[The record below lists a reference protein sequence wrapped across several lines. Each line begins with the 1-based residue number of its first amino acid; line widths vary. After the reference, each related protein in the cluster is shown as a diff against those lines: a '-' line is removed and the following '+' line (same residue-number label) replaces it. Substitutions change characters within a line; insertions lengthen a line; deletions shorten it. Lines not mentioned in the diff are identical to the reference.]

1 MNRFGIG
8 QPVRRVEDQ
17 RFLTGRARYVDDI
30 QLPHMLHGAVVMSPH
45 AHARIVSIDVK
56 PALEMP
62 GVHLVLTGEDVKKE
76 NLGGIPPLFMPED
89 MGGPKGYRTFRPL
102 LEPAKARYVGDR
114 IAFVVADTPELAR
127 VAADRVEV
135 EYEPLPAAVS
145 VAEAAKE
152 GAPKVWDDNAAGNLA
167 FPLMMGN
174 KEATEAAFAKAKHK
188 VSIRLYNNRITANA
202 MEPRAAIGDYQSEAF
217 TLYTSSQNP
226 HGVRG
231 ILCNAVFKMPEN
243 QLRVISPDVG
253 GGFGMKGDIYPEDG
267 LVLVASRRLGRPV
280 KWVATRTESLLGD
293 NHGRDQVIS
302 AEMALDEAGK
312 ILAIRAQALHSVGSY
327 VTNAGVVPV
336 MCALRN
342 IPNVYVV
349 PAMLVMSKATFTHTT
364 PLGPYR
370 GAGRPEASYLI
381 ERLMDEAAVQLGI
394 DPVELRRRNYIP
406 PSAMPY
412 NTTAN
417 WTVAPHV
424 GWTYDSGEFAKL
436 TDRALEMADWN
447 GFASRKS
454 ASQQKGKLRG
464 RALIYYLEDSG
475 VFNERMELR
484 FDPSG
489 TLTVVAGT
497 HSHGQGHATTYAQL
511 VSDWLG
517 VPFESVRLVQG
528 DTDAVSFGRGTY
540 ASRSA
545 MLGGSALKGAADAI
559 IDKAK
564 PMAAHLLEVSQKDI
578 EFREGRFTVVGTDKG
593 IALTDVAKA
602 FFRPVGPTTKFGI
615 GLDASGGS
623 NHPPTFPNGCHVCE
637 LEIDPETGEV
647 EIDRYVVVDDVG
659 RVINPMICHGQI
671 EGALAQGI
679 GQALMENVAFD
690 PESGQMLSASFM
702 DYAMPR
708 ATDVPRHVE
717 MDFID
722 VPAKTN
728 PLGVKGVGEAGCVGA
743 PPAIMNAVL
752 DALRPLGVKHLD
764 MPATPRR
771 IWEALRSAGA
781 PAGSA
786 ATPRR

>member
-1 MNRFGIG
+1 MNRHGIG

-17 RFLTGRARYVDDI
+17 RFLTGRSRFVDDI
-30 QLPHMLHGAVVMSPH
+30 QLAHMLHGAVVMSPH
-45 AHARIVSIDVK
+45 AHARIRSINVDA
-56 PALEMP
+56 ALQSP
-62 GVHLVLTGEDVKKE
+62 GVHLVLTGADAQKDK
-76 NLGGIPPLFMPED
+76 LGGIPPLFMPED

-114 IAFVVADTPELAR
+114 IAFVVAETPEQAR
-127 VAADRVEV
+127 IAAEKVEIDWD
-135 EYEPLPAAVS
+135 PLPAV
-145 VAEAAKE
+145 VNVEDAAKE

-174 KEATEAAFAKAKHK
+174 KEATDKAFASAKH
-188 VSIRLYNNRITANA
+188 VASVRLYNNRITANS
-202 MEPRAAIGDYQSEAF
+202 MEPRACIGDYDFAQDGY

-231 ILCNAVFKMPEN
+231 ILAGAVLRLPEIK
-243 QLRVISPDVG
+243 LRVISPDVG

-267 LVLVASRRLGRPV
+267 LVLWASNKLRRPV
-280 KWVATRTESLLGD
+280 KWVATRTESILTD
-293 NHGRDQVIS
+293 NHGRDQLIS
-302 AEMALDEAGK
+302 AEMALDDNGK
-312 ILAIRAQALHSVGSY
+312 ILALRAQALHAVGAY

-336 MCALRN
+336 LCALRN

-381 ERLMDEAAVQLGI
+381 ERLMDEAARKVNM
-394 DPVELRRRNYIP
+394 DPVELRKKNYIP
-406 PSAMPY
+406 PSAFPY

-417 WTVAPHV
+417 WTVGAPV
-424 GWTYDSGEFAKL
+424 GWTYDSGEFARL
-436 TDRALEMADWN
+436 TDRALELADWS
-447 GFASRKS
+447 GYHKRK
-454 ASQQKGKLRG
+454 QQSEARG
-464 RALIYYLEDSG
+464 RMRGRSLIYYLEDSG
-475 VFNERMELR
+475 VFNERMEIR
-484 FDPSG
+484 FDPQG
-489 TLTVVAGT
+489 MVTVVAGT

-511 VSDWLG
+511 VSEWLG
-517 VPFESVRLVQG
+517 VPFENVRLVQG

-559 IDKAK
+559 IEKSKA
-564 PMAAHLLEVSQKDI
+564 MASHLLEAAGTDL
-578 EFREGRFTVVGTDKG
+578 EFKEGKFTVAGTDRSIG
-593 IALTDVAKA
+593 MTDVAKA
-602 FFRPVGPTTKFGI
+602 FFRPVGPTVKFGT
-615 GLDASGGS
+615 GLDASGS
-623 NHPPTFPNGCHVCE
+623 SAAPPTFPNGCHVCE
-637 LEIDPETGEV
+637 LEIDPDTGEV

-679 GQALMENVAFD
+679 GQALMENIAFD
-690 PESGQMLSASFM
+690 RESGQMLSASFT

-708 ATDVPRHVE
+708 ASDLPLHYE
-717 MDFID
+717 LDFIE

-728 PLGVKGVGEAGCVGA
+728 PLGVKGIGEAGCVGA
-743 PPAIMNAVL
+743 PPAVMNAIL
-752 DALRPLGVKHLD
+752 DALRPRGVKHLD

-771 IWEALRSAGA
+771 VWEALQAARS
-781 PAGSA
+781 
-786 ATPRR
+786 

>member
-1 MNRFGIG
+1 MNRNGIG

-30 QLPHMLHGAVVMSPH
+30 HLPQMVHGAVVMSPH
-45 AHARIVSIDVK
+45 AHARIVSINAK
-56 PALEMP
+56 PALDTP
-62 GVHLVLTGEDVKKE
+62 GVHLVLTGADVKQE

-127 VAADRVEV
+127 IAAEKVEV
-135 EYEPLPAAVS
+135 EYEPLPAVVN
-145 VAEAAKE
+145 VADAAKE
-152 GAPKVWDDNAAGNLA
+152 GAPKVWDDNAVGNLA

-174 KEATEAAFAKAKHK
+174 KEATDAAFAKAKHT
-188 VSIRLYNNRITANA
+188 VSLRLYNNRITANT
-202 MEPRAAIGDYQSEAF
+202 MEPRAAIGDYADDSF
-217 TLYTSSQNP
+217 TLHTSSQNP

-231 ILCNAVFKMPEN
+231 ILAGAVFRIPETR
-243 QLRVISPDVG
+243 LRVVSPDVG

-267 LVLVASRRLGRPV
+267 LVLLASKRLGRPV

-293 NHGRDQVIS
+293 NHGRDQLIS
-302 AEMALDEAGK
+302 ADMALDENGK
-312 ILAIRAQALHSVGSY
+312 ILAVRAQALHAVGAY

-349 PAMLVMSKATFTHTT
+349 PALLVMSKATFTHTT

-370 GAGRPEASYLI
+370 GAGRPEASYVI
-381 ERLMDEAAVQLGI
+381 ERLMDEAAVKLGM

-412 NTTAN
+412 NTTAG
-417 WTVAPHV
+417 WTVGAAV

-436 TDRALEMADWN
+436 TDRALEIADWN
-447 GFASRKS
+447 GFASRKK
-454 ASQQKGKLRG
+454 ASEGKGRRRG
-464 RALIYYLEDSG
+464 RSLIYYLEDSG
-475 VFNERMELR
+475 VFNERMEIR

-489 TLTVVAGT
+489 MVTVVAGT

-517 VPFESVRLVQG
+517 VPFENVRLVQG

-559 IDKAK
+559 IDKGK
-564 PMAAHLLEVSQKDI
+564 PMAAFLLEASPNDI
-578 EFREGRFTVVGTDKG
+578 EFQAGKYAVVGTDRG
-593 IALTDVAKA
+593 IPLTEVAKA
-602 FFRPVGPTTKFGI
+602 FFRPVGPTTKFGV
-615 GLDASGGS
+615 GLDASGAS
-623 NHPPTFPNGCHVCE
+623 NAPPSFPNGCHVCE
-637 LEIDPETGEV
+637 LEVDPETGVV

-659 RVINPMICHGQI
+659 KVINPLICHGQI

-679 GQALMENVAFD
+679 GQALMEAVRFD
-690 PESGQMLSASFM
+690 SESGQMLSASFM

-708 ATDVPRHVE
+708 ADDVPLHVE

-743 PPAIMNAVL
+743 PPAIMNALL

-771 IWEALRSAGA
+771 VWEALQNAKH
-781 PAGSA
+781 
-786 ATPRR
+786 

>member
-1 MNRFGIG
+1 MNRHGIG

-17 RFLTGRARYVDDI
+17 RFLTGRARYVDDL
-30 QLPHMLHGAVVMSPH
+30 QLPQMLHGAVVMSPH
-45 AHARIVSIDVK
+45 AHARIVSINSK
-56 PALEMP
+56 AALEMP
-62 GVHLVLTGEDVKKE
+62 GVHLVLTGADAKAE

-127 VAADRVEV
+127 IAAEKVEV
-135 EYEPLPAAVS
+135 EYEMLAAVS
-145 VAEAAKE
+145 SVEDAAKD

-174 KEATEAAFAKAKHK
+174 KDATEAAFAKARHT
-188 VSIRLYNNRITANA
+188 VSVRLYNNRVSANT
-202 MEPRAAIGDYQSEAF
+202 MEPRCCIGDFANGSF
-217 TLYTSSQNP
+217 TLHTSSQNP

-231 ILCNAVFKMPEN
+231 ILASAVFRIPEID
-243 QLRVISPDVG
+243 LRVISPDVG

-267 LVLVASRRLGRPV
+267 LVLWASRRLGRPV

-293 NHGRDQVIS
+293 NHGRDQLIS
-302 AEMALDEAGK
+302 AEMALDENGK
-312 ILAIRAQALHSVGSY
+312 ILAVRAQALHAVGAY

-336 MCALRN
+336 LCALRN

-349 PAMLVMSKATFTHTT
+349 PAMLVASKATFTHTT

-370 GAGRPEASYLI
+370 GAGRPEASYVI
-381 ERLMDEAAVQLGI
+381 ERLMDEAAVKLGL

-417 WTVAPHV
+417 WVIAPHV

-436 TDRALEMADWN
+436 TDRALELSDWN
-447 GFASRKS
+447 GFTARKKASE
-454 ASQQKGKLRG
+454 QKGRLRG

-489 TLTVVAGT
+489 MVTIVAGT

-517 VPFESVRLVQG
+517 VPFESIRLVQG

-545 MLGGSALKGAADAI
+545 MLGGSALKGASDAI
-559 IDKAK
+559 IEKAK
-564 PMAAHLLEVSQKDI
+564 PMAAFLMEAGVGDI
-578 EFREGRFTVVGTDKG
+578 EFSEGKFKVVGTDKG
-593 IALTDVAKA
+593 IALADVAKA
-602 FFRPVGPTTKFGI
+602 FYRPVGPTTKFGT
-615 GLDASGGS
+615 GLDASGSS
-623 NHPPTFPNGCHVCE
+623 NHPPTFPNGCHTCE
-637 LEIDPETGEV
+637 LEIDPETGV
-647 EIDRYVVVDDVG
+647 VAIQRYAVVDDVG

-690 PESGQMLSASFM
+690 RESGQMLSASFS

-708 ATDVPRHVE
+708 ASDLPPHYE
-717 MDFID
+717 LDFID

-743 PPAIMNAVL
+743 PPAVMNAIL

-771 IWEALRSAGA
+771 VWEALQQARK
-781 PAGSA
+781 
-786 ATPRR
+786 

>member
-17 RFLTGRARYVDDI
+17 RFLTGRSRFVDDI
-30 QLPHMLHGAVVMSPH
+30 QLPHMLHAAVVMSPH
-45 AHARIVSIDVK
+45 AHARIKSIDASG
-56 PALEMP
+56 ALSLP
-62 GVHLVLTGEDVKKE
+62 GVHLVLTGEDAKKD

-102 LEPAKARYVGDR
+102 LEPTKARYVGDR
-114 IAFVVADTPELAR
+114 IAFVVADTPEQAR
-127 VAADRVEV
+127 IAAERVEV
-135 EYEPLPAAVS
+135 DYGPLPAV
-145 VAEAAKE
+145 VNVEDAARE

-188 VSIRLYNNRITANA
+188 VAVRLYNNRITANA
-202 MEPRAAIGDYQSEAF
+202 MEPRAAIGDFSNESY

-226 HGVRG
+226 HGVRS
-231 ILCNAVFKMPEN
+231 ILAGGVFKLPEIKI
-243 QLRVISPDVG
+243 RVIAPDVG

-267 LVLVASRRLGRPV
+267 LVLWASRKLGRPV
-280 KWVATRTESLLGD
+280 KWVATRTESMLGD
-293 NHGRDQVIS
+293 NHGRDQLIN

-312 ILAIRAQALHSVGSY
+312 ILAVRAQALHSVGAY

-336 MCALRN
+336 LCALRN

-349 PAMLVMSKATFTHTT
+349 PAMLVASKATFTHTT

-370 GAGRPEASYLI
+370 GAGRPEASYVI
-381 ERLMDEAAVQLGI
+381 ERLMEEAARKLNM
-394 DPVELRRRNYIP
+394 DPVELRRRNYIA

-412 NTTAN
+412 NTTAG
-417 WTVAPHV
+417 WTIGAAV
-424 GWTYDSGEFAKL
+424 GWTYDSGDFAKL
-436 TDRALEMADWN
+436 TDRALELADWN
-447 GFASRKS
+447 GFSERKRKS
-454 ASQQKGKLRG
+454 QTQGRLRG
-464 RALIYYLEDSG
+464 RSLIYYLEDSG

-489 TLTVVAGT
+489 MVTVVAGT

-517 VPFESVRLVQG
+517 VPFENIRLVQG

-559 IDKAK
+559 VEKAK
-564 PMAAHLLEVSQKDI
+564 DMAAHLMEASAKDI
-578 EFREGRFTVVGTDKG
+578 EFEVGKFTVVGTDRS
-593 IALTDVAKA
+593 IPLTDVAKA
-602 FFRPVGPTTKFGI
+602 FYRPVGPTTKFGT
-615 GLDASGGS
+615 GLDASGSS
-623 NHPPTFPNGCHVCE
+623 NVPPTFPNGCHACE
-637 LEIDPETGEV
+637 LEIDPDTGEV
-647 EIDRYVVVDDVG
+647 FIDRYAVVDDVG

-679 GQALMENVAFD
+679 GQALMENIAFD
-690 PESGQMLSASFM
+690 RESGQMLSASFM

-708 ATDVPRHVE
+708 AADLPEHYE
-717 MDFID
+717 LDFID

-743 PPAIMNAVL
+743 PPVVMNAIL
-752 DALRPLGVKHLD
+752 DALRPLGVEHLD
-764 MPATPRR
+764 MPATAHRVWQA
-771 IWEALRSAGA
+771 IQKAK
-781 PAGSA
+781 
-786 ATPRR
+786 

>member
-1 MNRFGIG
+1 MNRYGIG

-17 RFLTGRARYVDDI
+17 RFLTGHARYVDDI
-30 QLPHMLHGAVVMSPH
+30 HLPHMLHGAVVMSPH
-45 AHARIVSIDVK
+45 AHALIKSISVEE
-56 PALEMP
+56 ALKIP
-62 GVHLVLTGEDVKKE
+62 GVHLVLTGKDAQAE

-114 IAFVVADTPELAR
+114 IAFVVADTPEVAR
-127 VAADRVEV
+127 IAAEKVEV
-135 EYEPLPAAVS
+135 EYEPLPAVVN
-145 VAEAAKE
+145 VADAAKD

-174 KEATEAAFAKAKHK
+174 KDATDAAFAKAKHT
-188 VSIRLYNNRITANA
+188 VAVRLYNNRITANTL
-202 MEPRAAIGDYQSEAF
+202 EPRCCIGDFANDAY
-217 TLYTSSQNP
+217 TLHTSTQNP
-226 HGVRG
+226 HGVRS
-231 ILCNAVFKMPEN
+231 ILANAVFRLSEN
-243 QLRVISPDVG
+243 KIRVVSPDVG
-253 GGFGMKGDIYPEDG
+253 GGFGMKGDTYPEDG
-267 LVLVASRRLGRPV
+267 LVLWASRKLGRPV

-293 NHGRDQVIS
+293 NHGRDQLIS

-312 ILAIRAQALHSVGSY
+312 ILAIKAQALHAVGAY

-336 MCALRN
+336 LCGLRN

-349 PAMLVMSKATFTHTT
+349 PAMLVMAKATFTHTT

-370 GAGRPEASYLI
+370 GAGRPEASYVI
-381 ERLMDEAAVQLGI
+381 ERLMDEAARKTGI
-394 DPVELRRRNYIP
+394 DPVELRRRNFIP

-412 NTTAN
+412 DTTAN
-417 WTVAPHV
+417 WTVGKPV

-436 TDRALEMADWN
+436 TDRALEISDWN
-447 GFASRKS
+447 NYQGRKAKS
-454 ASQQKGKLRG
+454 EKNGKLRG
-464 RALIYYLEDSG
+464 RSLIYYLEDSG

-489 TLTVVAGT
+489 TVTIVAGT

-559 IDKAK
+559 VEKAK
-564 PMAAHLLEVSQKDI
+564 PMAGFLLEASAGDI
-578 EFREGRFTVVGTDKG
+578 EFKEGKFKVVGTDKG
-593 IALTDVAKA
+593 IPLVDVAKA
-602 FFRPVGPTTKFGI
+602 FYRPVGPTTRFGT
-615 GLDASGGS
+615 GLDASGS
-623 NHPPTFPNGCHVCE
+623 SAVPPSFPNGCHTCE
-637 LEIDPETGEV
+637 LEIDPETGVV
-647 EIDRYVVVDDVG
+647 EIDRYTVVDDVG

-690 PESGQMLSASFM
+690 AESGQMLSATFM

-708 ATDVPRHVE
+708 AADLPAHYE

-743 PPAIMNAVL
+743 PPVVMNAIL
-752 DALRPLGVKHLD
+752 DALKIDHLD
-764 MPATPRR
+764 MPATPHRVWQAIQKAKR
-771 IWEALRSAGA
+771 
-781 PAGSA
+781 
-786 ATPRR
+786 

>member
-45 AHARIVSIDVK
+45 AHARIKSIDAK
-56 PALEMP
+56 EALAMP
-62 GVHLVLTGEDVKKE
+62 GVHLVLTGEDAKKE
-76 NLGGIPPLFMPED
+76 GLGGIPPLFMPED

-114 IAFVVADTPELAR
+114 IAFVVADSPELAR
-127 VAADRVEV
+127 IAAEKIEI
-135 EYEPLPAAVS
+135 EYEPLPAVVN
-145 VAEAAKE
+145 VADAAKE

-174 KEATEAAFAKAKHK
+174 KDATDAAFAKAKHT
-188 VSIRLYNNRITANA
+188 VSLRLYNNRITANTL
-202 MEPRAAIGDYQSEAF
+202 EPRCCIGDF
-217 TLYTSSQNP
+217 TNDSYTLHTSSQNP
-226 HGVRG
+226 HGVRA
-231 ILCNAVFKMPEN
+231 ILAGAVFKFSEN
-243 QLRVISPDVG
+243 KLRVVSPDVG

-267 LVLVASRRLGRPV
+267 LVLWASRKLGRPV

-293 NHGRDQVIS
+293 NHGRDQLIS
-302 AEMALDEAGK
+302 AEMALDENGK
-312 ILAIRAQALHSVGSY
+312 ILAVRAQALHAVGAY

-336 MCALRN
+336 LCALRN

-370 GAGRPEASYLI
+370 GAGRPEASYVI
-381 ERLMDEAAVQLGI
+381 ERLMDDAARKTGI

-417 WTVAPHV
+417 WTVGAPV

-436 TDRALEMADWN
+436 TDRALELSEWN
-447 GFASRKS
+447 SYQSRKAKS
-454 ASQQKGKLRG
+454 EKNGKLRG
-464 RALIYYLEDSG
+464 RSLIYYLEDSG

-489 TLTVVAGT
+489 TVTVVAGT
-497 HSHGQGHATTYAQL
+497 HNHGQGHATTYAQL
-511 VSDWLG
+511 VSEWLG
-517 VPFESVRLVQG
+517 VPFENIRLVQG

-559 IDKAK
+559 IEKAK
-564 PMAAHLLEVSQKDI
+564 HMAGHLLETAVTDI
-578 EFREGRFTVVGTDKG
+578 EFEEGKFKVKGTDKA
-593 IALTDVAKA
+593 IPLVDVAKA
-602 FFRPVGPTTKFGI
+602 FYRPVGPTTKFGT
-615 GLDASGGS
+615 GLDASGS
-623 NHPPTFPNGCHVCE
+623 SAAPPTFPHGCHTCE
-637 LEIDPETGEV
+637 LEIDPETGVV
-647 EIDRYVVVDDVG
+647 EIDRYAVVDDVG

-690 PESGQMLSASFM
+690 AESGQMLSASFM

-708 ATDVPRHVE
+708 AADLPLHYE

-743 PPAIMNAVL
+743 PPVVMNAIL
-752 DALRPLGVKHLD
+752 DALSALRINHLD

-771 IWEALRSAGA
+771 VWEAIQKAKA
-781 PAGSA
+781 
-786 ATPRR
+786 

>member
-1 MNRFGIG
+1 MSRNGIG
-8 QPVRRVEDQ
+8 QSVQRVEDP
-17 RFLTGRARYVDDI
+17 RFLTGRSHYVDDI
-30 QLPHMLHGAVVMSPH
+30 QLPQMLHGAVVMSPH
-45 AHARIVSIDVK
+45 AHARIKSIDVG
-56 PALEMP
+56 AAQATP
-62 GVHLVLTGEDVKKE
+62 GVHLVLTGADAKKD

-114 IAFVVADTPELAR
+114 IAFVVADTPEIAR
-127 VAADRVEV
+127 IAAEKVEIDW
-135 EYEPLPAAVS
+135 EALPAAVN
-145 VAEAAKE
+145 VADAAKE

-174 KEATEAAFAKAKHK
+174 KDATDKAFAGAKHT
-188 VSIRLYNNRITANA
+188 VSLRLYNNRITANS
-202 MEPRAAIGDYQSEAF
+202 MEPRACIGDYNFAEDTY
-217 TLYTSSQNP
+217 TLHTSSQNP

-231 ILCNAVFKMPEN
+231 ILCGAVFRMPEIK
-243 QLRVISPDVG
+243 LRVISPDVG

-267 LVLVASRRLGRPV
+267 LVLWASRKLRRPV
-280 KWVATRTESLLGD
+280 KWVATRTEAILGD
-293 NHGRDQVIS
+293 NHGRDQLIS
-302 AEMALDEAGK
+302 AEMALDDNGK
-312 ILAIRAQALHSVGSY
+312 ILAVRAQALHAVGAY

-336 MCALRN
+336 LCALRN

-370 GAGRPEASYLI
+370 GAGRPEASYVI
-381 ERLMDEAAVQLGI
+381 ERLMDEAARKLNM

-417 WTVAPHV
+417 WTVAAQV
-424 GWTYDSGEFAKL
+424 GWTYDSGDFAKL
-436 TDRALEMADWN
+436 TDRALQLADWS
-447 GFASRKS
+447 GYQKRK
-454 ASQQKGKLRG
+454 QQSEARGRLRG
-464 RALIYYLEDSG
+464 RSLIYYLEDSG

-489 TLTVVAGT
+489 MVTIVAGT

-517 VPFESVRLVQG
+517 VPFENVRLVQG

-559 IDKAK
+559 IEKAK
-564 PMAAHLLEVSQKDI
+564 DMAAHLMEASPKDLEFKA
-578 EFREGRFTVVGTDKG
+578 GKYTVVGTDRSMP
-593 IALTDVAKA
+593 LVDVAKA
-602 FFRPVGPTTKFGI
+602 FFRPVGPTTKFGT
-615 GLDASGGS
+615 GLDASGS
-623 NHPPTFPNGCHVCE
+623 SAVPPTFPNGCHTCE
-637 LEIDPETGEV
+637 LEVDPDTGEV
-647 EIDRYVVVDDVG
+647 SIDRYVVVDDVG
-659 RVINPMICHGQI
+659 KVINPMICHGQI

-679 GQALMENVAFD
+679 GQALMENIVFD
-690 PESGQMLSASFM
+690 PESGQMLSASFT

-708 ATDVPRHVE
+708 ASDLPPHYE
-717 MDFID
+717 LDFID

-728 PLGVKGVGEAGCVGA
+728 PIGVKGVGEAGCVGA
-743 PPAIMNAVL
+743 PPAVMNALL
-752 DALRPLGVKHLD
+752 DALRPKGVQHLD

-771 IWEALRSAGA
+771 VWEALQRARS
-781 PAGSA
+781 
-786 ATPRR
+786 

>member
-1 MNRFGIG
+1 MNRYGIG
-8 QPVRRVEDQ
+8 QAVRRVEDQ

-45 AHARIVSIDVK
+45 AHALIKSISVEEALRI
-56 PALEMP
+56 P
-62 GVHLVLTGEDVKKE
+62 GVHLVLTGKDAKAE

-127 VAADRVEV
+127 LAAEKVEV
-135 EYEPLPAAVS
+135 EYEPLPAVVN
-145 VAEAAKE
+145 VADAAKD

-174 KEATEAAFAKAKHK
+174 KDATDAAFAKAKHT
-188 VSIRLYNNRITANA
+188 VSVRLYNNRITANT
-202 MEPRAAIGDYQSEAF
+202 MEPRCCIGDYQNEAF
-217 TLYTSSQNP
+217 TLHTSTQNP
-226 HGVRG
+226 HGLRT
-231 ILCNAVFKMPEN
+231 ILSGAVFKMPEKN
-243 QLRVISPDVG
+243 LRVISPDVG
-253 GGFGMKGDIYPEDG
+253 GGFGMKGDTYPEDG
-267 LVLVASRRLGRPV
+267 LVLWASRKLGRPV

-293 NHGRDQVIS
+293 NHGRDQLIS
-302 AEMALDEAGK
+302 AEMALDENGK
-312 ILAIRAQALHSVGSY
+312 ILAIKAQALHAVGAY

-336 MCALRN
+336 LCGLRN

-349 PAMLVMSKATFTHTT
+349 PAMLVMAKATFTHTT

-370 GAGRPEASYLI
+370 GAGRPEASYVI
-381 ERLMDEAAVQLGI
+381 ERLMDAAARKTGI
-394 DPVELRRRNYIP
+394 DPVELRRRNFIP

-412 NTTAN
+412 DTTAN
-417 WTVAPHV
+417 WTVGKPV

-436 TDRALEMADWN
+436 TDRALEISDWK
-447 GFASRKS
+447 GFDSRKK
-454 ASQQKGKLRG
+454 ASQARGMLRG
-464 RALIYYLEDSG
+464 RSLIYYLEDSG

-489 TLTVVAGT
+489 TVTIVAGT
-497 HSHGQGHATTYAQL
+497 HNHGQGHATTYAQL
-511 VSDWLG
+511 VSEWLG

-559 IDKAK
+559 VEKAK
-564 PMAAHLLEVSQKDI
+564 PMAGFLLEAAAADI
-578 EFREGRFTVVGTDKG
+578 EFKEGAFRISGTDKKIG
-593 IALTDVAKA
+593 LVDVAKA
-602 FFRPVGPTTKFGI
+602 FYRPVGPTTKFGT
-615 GLDASGGS
+615 GLDASGS
-623 NHPPTFPNGCHVCE
+623 SAVPPTFPNGCHTCE
-637 LEIDPETGEV
+637 LEIDPETGVV
-647 EIDRYVVVDDVG
+647 EIDRYAVVDDVG

-690 PESGQMLSASFM
+690 AESGQMLSASFM

-708 ATDVPRHVE
+708 AADLPLHYE

-743 PPAIMNAVL
+743 PPVVMNAIL
-752 DALRPLGVKHLD
+752 DALKIDHLD
-764 MPATPRR
+764 MPATPHRVWQA
-771 IWEALRSAGA
+771 IQKAKA
-781 PAGSA
+781 
-786 ATPRR
+786 

>member
-1 MNRFGIG
+1 MRYGIG

-30 QLPHMLHGAVVMSPH
+30 QLPRMLHGAVVMSPH
-45 AHARIVSIDVK
+45 AHALIKSIAVEE
-56 PALEMP
+56 ALKIP
-62 GVHLVLTGEDVKKE
+62 GVHLVLTGKDAQTEK
-76 NLGGIPPLFMPED
+76 LGGIPPLFMPED

-127 VAADRVEV
+127 IAAEKVEV

-145 VAEAAKE
+145 AEEAAKE
-152 GAPKVWDDNAAGNLA
+152 GAPKVWDDNAMGNLA

-174 KEATEAAFAKAKHK
+174 KDATDKAFAGAKHT
-188 VSIRLYNNRITANA
+188 VAVRLYNNRISANTI
-202 MEPRAAIGDYQSEAF
+202 EPRACIGDVVAGDSY
-217 TLYTSSQNP
+217 TLYSSAQNP
-226 HGVRG
+226 HGIRS
-231 ILCNAVFKMPEN
+231 ILSDAVFRIPQT
-243 QLRVISPDVG
+243 QLRVVSPDVG
-253 GGFGMKGDIYPEDG
+253 GGFGMKGDTYPEDG
-267 LVLVASRRLGRPV
+267 LVLWASRRLGRPV

-293 NHGRDQVIS
+293 NHGRDQLIS
-302 AEMALDEAGK
+302 AELALDEQGK
-312 ILAIRAQALHSVGSY
+312 ILALRAHAVHAVGAC

-336 MCALRN
+336 LCGLRN

-349 PAMLVMSKATFTHTT
+349 PAMLVSAKATFTHTT

-370 GAGRPEASYLI
+370 GAGRPEASYVI
-381 ERLMDEAAVQLGI
+381 ERLMDEAARKLKM
-394 DPVELRRRNYIP
+394 DPVEIRRRNYIQP
-406 PSAMPY
+406 EAMPY

-417 WTVAPHV
+417 WTVGAPV
-424 GWTYDSGEFAKL
+424 GWTYDSGDFAKL
-436 TDRALEMADWN
+436 TDRAVSLSQWE
-447 GFASRKS
+447 GFSERKAKS
-454 ASQQKGKLRG
+454 EKAGKLRG
-464 RALIYYLEDSG
+464 RSLIYYLEDSG

-489 TLTVVAGT
+489 HLTIVAGT

-517 VPFESVRLVQG
+517 VPFDNIRLVQG

-545 MLGGSALKGAADAI
+545 MLGGSALKAAADAVI
-559 IDKAK
+559 EKAK
-564 PMAAHLLEVSQKDI
+564 PMAGHLLEASPKDLVF
-578 EFREGRFTVVGTDKG
+578 ENGRFTVAGTDKG
-593 IALTDVAKA
+593 IPLTEVAKV
-602 FFRPVGPTTKFGI
+602 FYRPVGPTTKFGT

-623 NHPPTFPNGCHVCE
+623 AAPPTFPNGCHVCE
-637 LEIDPETGEV
+637 LEVDPETGVV
-647 EIDRYVVVDDVG
+647 EIDRYTVVDDVG

-690 PESGQMLSASFM
+690 RESGQMLSASFM

-708 ATDVPRHVE
+708 ADDLPHHYTL
-717 MDFID
+717 DFID

-743 PPAIMNAVL
+743 PPAVMNALL
-752 DALRPLGVKHLD
+752 DALSPLGVAHLD
-764 MPATPRR
+764 MPATAHRV
-771 IWEALRSAGA
+771 WSAIHKK
-781 PAGSA
+781 
-786 ATPRR
+786 

>member
-1 MNRFGIG
+1 MNRYGIG
-8 QPVRRVEDQ
+8 QAVRRVEDQ

-45 AHARIVSIDVK
+45 AHALIKSISVEE
-56 PALEMP
+56 ALKIP
-62 GVHLVLTGEDVKKE
+62 GVHLVLTGKDAKAE

-102 LEPAKARYVGDR
+102 LEAAKARYVGDR

-127 VAADRVEV
+127 LAAEKVEV
-135 EYEPLPAAVS
+135 EYEPLPAVVN
-145 VAEAAKE
+145 VADAAKD

-174 KEATEAAFAKAKHK
+174 KDATDAAFAQAKHT
-188 VSIRLYNNRITANA
+188 VSVRLYNNRITANT
-202 MEPRAAIGDYQSEAF
+202 MEPRCCIGDYQNEAF
-217 TLYTSSQNP
+217 TLHTSTQNP
-226 HGVRG
+226 HGLRT
-231 ILCNAVFKMPEN
+231 ILSGAVFKMPEKN
-243 QLRVISPDVG
+243 LRVISPDVG
-253 GGFGMKGDIYPEDG
+253 GGFGMKGDTYPEDG
-267 LVLVASRRLGRPV
+267 LVLWASRKLGRPV

-293 NHGRDQVIS
+293 NHGRDQLIS
-302 AEMALDEAGK
+302 AEMALDENGK
-312 ILAIRAQALHSVGSY
+312 ILAVKAQALHAVGAY

-336 MCALRN
+336 LCGLRN

-349 PAMLVMSKATFTHTT
+349 PAMLVMAKATFTHTT

-370 GAGRPEASYLI
+370 GAGRPEASYVI
-381 ERLMDEAAVQLGI
+381 ERLMDAAARKTGI
-394 DPVELRRRNYIP
+394 DPVELRRRNFIP

-412 NTTAN
+412 DTTAN
-417 WTVAPHV
+417 WTVGKPV

-436 TDRALEMADWN
+436 TDRALEISDWK
-447 GFASRKS
+447 GFDSRKK
-454 ASQQKGKLRG
+454 ASQARGMLRG
-464 RALIYYLEDSG
+464 RSLIYYLEDSG

-489 TLTVVAGT
+489 TVTIVAGT
-497 HSHGQGHATTYAQL
+497 HNHGQGHATTYAQL

-559 IDKAK
+559 VEKAK
-564 PMAAHLLEVSQKDI
+564 PMAGFLLEASAADI
-578 EFREGRFTVVGTDKG
+578 EFKEGAFRISGTDKKIG
-593 IALTDVAKA
+593 LVDVAKA
-602 FFRPVGPTTKFGI
+602 FYRPVGPTTKFGT
-615 GLDASGGS
+615 GLDASGS
-623 NHPPTFPNGCHVCE
+623 SAVPPTFPNGCHTCE
-637 LEIDPETGEV
+637 LEIDPETGVV
-647 EIDRYVVVDDVG
+647 EIDRYAVVDDVG

-690 PESGQMLSASFM
+690 AESGQMLSASFM

-708 ATDVPRHVE
+708 AADLPLHYE

-743 PPAIMNAVL
+743 PPVVMNAIL
-752 DALRPLGVKHLD
+752 DALKIDHLD
-764 MPATPRR
+764 MPATPHRVWQA
-771 IWEALRSAGA
+771 IQKAKA
-781 PAGSA
+781 
-786 ATPRR
+786 

>member
-30 QLPHMLHGAVVMSPH
+30 QLARMLHGAVLMSPH
-45 AHARIVSIDVK
+45 AHARIISINTK
-56 PALEMP
+56 PAVEMP
-62 GVHLVLTGEDVKKE
+62 GVHLVLTGEDAKKE

-89 MGGPKGYRTFRPL
+89 MGGPKGYRTFRPI
-102 LEPAKARYVGDR
+102 LEASKVRYVGDR
-114 IAFVVADTPELAR
+114 VAFVVADTPELAR
-127 VAADRVEV
+127 IAAEKIEV
-135 EYEPLPAAVS
+135 EYEPLPAAVG
-145 VAEAAKE
+145 AQDAAKE
-152 GAPKVWDDNAAGNLA
+152 GAPKVWDDNALGNVA

-174 KEATEAAFAKAKHK
+174 KDATDAAFAKAKHT
-188 VSIRLYNNRITANA
+188 VSVRLYNNRITANA
-202 MEPRAAIGDYQSEAF
+202 MEPRAALGDYADDSY

-226 HGVRG
+226 HGVRS
-231 ILCNAVFKMPEN
+231 ILAGAVFRISEN
-243 QLRVISPDVG
+243 KLRVISPDVG
-253 GGFGMKGDIYPEDG
+253 GGFGMKGDTYPEDA
-267 LVLVASRRLGRPV
+267 LVLWASRRLGQPV

-293 NHGRDQVIS
+293 NHGRDQLVN
-302 AEMALDEAGK
+302 AEMALDEGGK
-312 ILAIRAQALHSVGSY
+312 ILAIRMQALHAVGAC

-336 MCALRN
+336 LCALRN

-349 PAMLVMSKATFTHTT
+349 PAMLVASKAIFTHTT

-370 GAGRPEASYLI
+370 GAGRPEAAYVT
-381 ERLMDEAAVQLGI
+381 ERLMDEAARKLGI
-394 DPVELRRRNYIP
+394 DPVEIRRRNYIP
-406 PSAMPY
+406 PSAMPH

-417 WTVAPHV
+417 WTVGAAA
-424 GWTYDSGEFAKL
+424 GWTYDSGDFARL
-436 TDRALEMADWN
+436 TDRCLELSDWN
-447 GFASRKS
+447 NYEKRKAES
-454 ASQQKGKLRG
+454 ERNGKLRG
-464 RALIYYLEDSG
+464 RSLIYYLEDSG

-489 TLTVVAGT
+489 TVTIVAGT

-517 VPFESVRLVQG
+517 IPFDSIRLVQG
-528 DTDAVSFGRGTY
+528 DTDLVSFGRGTY

-559 IDKAK
+559 IEKAK
-564 PMAAHLLEVSQKDI
+564 PMAAHMMEVSPQDI
-578 EFREGRFTVVGTDKG
+578 SFAEGNFTVTGTDRKIG
-593 IALTDVAKA
+593 LVDVAKA
-602 FFRPVGPTTKFGI
+602 FHRPAGPTTKFGT
-615 GLDASGGS
+615 GLDASGAS
-623 NHPPTFPNGCHVCE
+623 AAPPTFPNGCHACE
-637 LEIDPETGEV
+637 VEVDPDTGVV
-647 EIDRYVVVDDVG
+647 EIDRYAVVDDVG

-690 PESGQMLSASFM
+690 RESGQMLSASFA

-708 ATDVPRHVE
+708 AADLPHHYE
-717 MDFID
+717 LDFID

-743 PPAIMNAVL
+743 PPAVMNAIL
-752 DALRPLGVKHLD
+752 DALRPRGVTQLD

-771 IWEALRSAGA
+771 VWEALQNAKY
-781 PAGSA
+781 
-786 ATPRR
+786 

>member
-17 RFLTGRARYVDDI
+17 RFLTGRSRYVDDI

-45 AHARIVSIDVK
+45 AHARIRAIDTK
-56 PALEMP
+56 AALESD
-62 GVHLVLTGEDVKKE
+62 GVVCVLTGEDARKDG
-76 NLGGIPPLFMPED
+76 LGGIPPLFMPED

-102 LEPAKARYVGDR
+102 LEAAKVRYVGDR
-114 IAFVVADTPELAR
+114 VAFVVATTPELAR
-127 VAADRVEV
+127 IAVEKVEV
-135 EYEPLPAAVS
+135 DYEPLPAAVN
-145 VAEAAKE
+145 VEDAAKE
-152 GAPKVWDDNAAGNLA
+152 GAPKVWDDNAMGNLA

-174 KEATEAAFAKAKHK
+174 KEATEAGFAKAKHL
-188 VSIRLYNNRITANA
+188 VSVRLYNNRITANT
-202 MEPRAAIGDYQSEAF
+202 MEPRATIGDYNAADDAF

-226 HGVRG
+226 HGVRSIVAG
-231 ILCNAVFKMPEN
+231 AVLKLPEIK
-243 QLRVISPDVG
+243 LRVISPDVG

-267 LVLVASRRLGRPV
+267 LVLWASRKLGRPV
-280 KWVATRTESLLGD
+280 KWVATRTESILTD
-293 NHGRDQVIS
+293 NHGRDQLIS
-302 AEMALDEAGK
+302 AEMALDENGK
-312 ILAIRAQALHSVGSY
+312 ILALRAQALHAVGAY

-336 MCALRN
+336 LCALRN
-342 IPNVYVV
+342 IPSVYVV
-349 PAMLVMSKATFTHTT
+349 PAMLVASKATFTHTT

-370 GAGRPEASYLI
+370 GAGRPEASYVM
-381 ERLMDEAAVQLGI
+381 ERLMDEAAHKLGM

-412 NTTAN
+412 NTTAG
-417 WTVAPHV
+417 WTVGAAV

-436 TDRALEMADWN
+436 TDRAVEMADWN
-447 GFASRKS
+447 GFASRKKS
-454 ASQQKGKLRG
+454 SEAKGKLRG
-464 RALIYYLEDSG
+464 RALISYLEDSG

-489 TLTVVAGT
+489 MVTIVAGT

-511 VSDWLG
+511 VSEWLG
-517 VPFESVRLVQG
+517 VPFENIRLVQG
-528 DTDAVSFGRGTY
+528 DTDAVAFGRGTY

-559 IDKAK
+559 VEKAK
-564 PMAAHLLEVSQKDI
+564 DMAAHLMEASAKDI
-578 EFREGRFTVVGTDKG
+578 EFQAGRFTVVGTDRSLPL
-593 IALTDVAKA
+593 IEVAKA
-602 FFRPVGPTTKFGI
+602 FFRPAGPTTRFGT
-615 GLDASGGS
+615 GLDASGS
-623 NHPPTFPNGCHVCE
+623 SAVPPTFPNGCHVCE

-647 EIDRYVVVDDVG
+647 EIDRYAVVDDVG

-690 PESGQMLSASFM
+690 RESGQMLSASFM

-708 ATDVPRHVE
+708 AADLPLHYE
-717 MDFID
+717 LDFID

-743 PPAIMNAVL
+743 PPAVILAIL
-752 DALRPLGVKHLD
+752 DALRPLGVEHLD
-764 MPATPRR
+764 MPATPHRVWQA
-771 IWEALRSAGA
+771 IKGARS
-781 PAGSA
+781 
-786 ATPRR
+786 

>member
-1 MNRFGIG
+1 MNRYGIG

-45 AHARIVSIDVK
+45 AHARIKSID
-56 PALEMP
+56 ASAAQAMP
-62 GVHLVLTGEDVKKE
+62 GVHLVLTGAEAKRE
-76 NLGGIPPLFMPED
+76 GLGGIPPLFMPED

-127 VAADRVEV
+127 IAAERVEV
-135 EYEPLPAAVS
+135 DYEPLPAV
-145 VAEAAKE
+145 VNVQDAAKE
-152 GAPKVWDDNAAGNLA
+152 GAPKVWDDNAMGNLA

-174 KEATEAAFAKAKHK
+174 KDATDAAFAKAKHV
-188 VSIRLYNNRITANA
+188 VSVRLYNNRITANA
-202 MEPRAAIGDYQSEAF
+202 MEPRACIGDYNAADDAY

-226 HGVRG
+226 HGVRT
-231 ILCNAVFKMPEN
+231 ILCGPVFHMPEIK
-243 QLRVISPDVG
+243 LRVVSPDVG

-267 LVLVASRRLGRPV
+267 LVLWASRKLRRPV

-293 NHGRDQVIS
+293 NHGRDQLIS
-302 AEMALDEAGK
+302 AEMALDDSGK
-312 ILAIRAQALHSVGSY
+312 IMAVRAQALHAVGAY

-336 MCALRN
+336 LCALRN

-349 PAMLVMSKATFTHTT
+349 PAMLVASKATFTHTT

-370 GAGRPEASYLI
+370 GAGRPEASYVI
-381 ERLMDEAAVQLGI
+381 ERLMDEAARKLNM

-412 NTTAN
+412 DTTAN
-417 WTVAPHV
+417 WTVGAPV
-424 GWTYDSGEFAKL
+424 GWTYDSGDFARL
-436 TDRALEMADWN
+436 TDRAVELGDWH
-447 GFASRKS
+447 GYSARKKQS
-454 ASQQKGKLRG
+454 DSKGRLRG
-464 RALIYYLEDSG
+464 RSLIYYLEDSG
-475 VFNERMELR
+475 VFNERMEIR
-484 FDPSG
+484 FDPG
-489 TLTVVAGT
+489 GMVTIVAGT

-511 VSDWLG
+511 ASDWLG
-517 VPFESVRLVQG
+517 VPFENIRLVQG

-545 MLGGSALKGAADAI
+545 MLGGSALRAASDAI
-559 IDKAK
+559 IEKAK
-564 PMAAHLLEVSQKDI
+564 PLAAHLLEAAAADL
-578 EFREGRFTVVGTDKG
+578 EFREGKFSVVGTDRG
-593 IALTDVAKA
+593 IPLVDVAKA
-602 FFRPVGPTTKFGI
+602 FYRPVGPTTKFGA
-615 GLDASGGS
+615 GLDASGSS
-623 NHPPTFPNGCHVCE
+623 NAPPSFPNGCHVCE
-637 LEIDPETGEV
+637 LEIDPDTGEV
-647 EIDRYVVVDDVG
+647 TIDRYVVVDDVG

-690 PESGQMLSASFM
+690 AESGQMLSASFT

-708 ATDVPRHVE
+708 ATDLPLHYE
-717 MDFID
+717 LDFID

-728 PLGVKGVGEAGCVGA
+728 PLGVKGIGEAGCVGA
-743 PPAIMNAVL
+743 PPAVMNAIL
-752 DALRPLGVKHLD
+752 DALRPRGVKHLD

-771 IWEALRSAGA
+771 VWEALRNSD
-781 PAGSA
+781 PGS
-786 ATPRR
+786 

>member
-1 MNRFGIG
+1 MSRNGIG
-8 QPVRRVEDQ
+8 QSVQRVEDP
-17 RFLTGRARYVDDI
+17 RFLTGRSRYVDDI

-45 AHARIVSIDVK
+45 AHARIKSIDVS
-56 PALEMP
+56 AAQATP
-62 GVHLVLTGEDVKKE
+62 GVHLVLTGADAQKD

-114 IAFVVADTPELAR
+114 IAFVVADTPEIAR
-127 VAADRVEV
+127 IAAEKVEV
-135 EYEPLPAAVS
+135 DWEPLPAVVN
-145 VAEAAKE
+145 VADAAKE

-174 KEATEAAFAKAKHK
+174 KDATDKAFAGAKHT
-188 VSIRLYNNRITANA
+188 VSLRLYNNRITANS
-202 MEPRAAIGDYQSEAF
+202 MEPRACIGDYNFAEDTY
-217 TLYTSSQNP
+217 TLHTSSQNP

-231 ILCNAVFKMPEN
+231 ILCGPVFHMPEIK
-243 QLRVISPDVG
+243 LRVISPDVG

-267 LVLVASRRLGRPV
+267 LVLWASRKLQRPV
-280 KWVATRTESLLGD
+280 KWVATRTEAMLGD
-293 NHGRDQVIS
+293 NHGRDQLIS
-302 AEMALDEAGK
+302 AEMALDDNGK
-312 ILAIRAQALHSVGSY
+312 ILAVRAQALHAVGAY

-336 MCALRN
+336 LCALRN

-370 GAGRPEASYLI
+370 GAGRPEASYVI
-381 ERLMDEAAVQLGI
+381 ERLMDEAARKLGM

-412 NTTAN
+412 DTTAN
-417 WTVAPHV
+417 WTVAKPV
-424 GWTYDSGEFAKL
+424 GWTYDSGDFARL
-436 TDRALEMADWN
+436 TDRALELADWS
-447 GFASRKS
+447 GYQKRK
-454 ASQQKGKLRG
+454 QQSEARGRLRG
-464 RALIYYLEDSG
+464 RSLIYYLEDSG

-489 TLTVVAGT
+489 MVTIVAGT

-511 VSDWLG
+511 VSEWLG
-517 VPFESVRLVQG
+517 VPFENVRLVQG

-559 IDKAK
+559 IEKAK
-564 PMAAHLLEVSQKDI
+564 DMAAHLMEASPKDLEFKAGKYI
-578 EFREGRFTVVGTDKG
+578 VVGTDRSMP
-593 IALTDVAKA
+593 LVDVAKA
-602 FFRPVGPTTKFGI
+602 FFRPVGPTTRFGT
-615 GLDASGGS
+615 GLDASGS
-623 NHPPTFPNGCHVCE
+623 SAVPPTFPNGCHTCE
-637 LEIDPETGEV
+637 LEVDPETGEV
-647 EIDRYVVVDDVG
+647 FIDRYVVVDDVG
-659 RVINPMICHGQI
+659 KVINPLICHGQI

-679 GQALMENVAFD
+679 GQALMENIAFD
-690 PESGQMLSASFM
+690 PESGQMLSASFT

-708 ATDVPRHVE
+708 ASDLPPHYE
-717 MDFID
+717 LDFID

-728 PLGVKGVGEAGCVGA
+728 PIGVKGVGEAGCVGA
-743 PPAIMNAVL
+743 PPAVMNALL
-752 DALRPLGVKHLD
+752 DALRPRGVKHLD

-771 IWEALRSAGA
+771 VWEALQQARA
-781 PAGSA
+781 
-786 ATPRR
+786 